1 MSKTQKRPSSPGP
14 FSQNETL
21 ANFLD
26 AESAEAYS
34 RPWHRLDKGLRLNRL
49 KAFAEKEGARLNL
62 SDADQRGL
70 YSVLQKALAK
80 GNLTSKS
87 TVIYDQEKQ
96 EIGEIKGLVMHRSAA
111 GDMLFQ
117 IVEKKNAVTFRKQ
130 RVAGAG
136 AADRPEKSDSKG
148 AKTDG

>member
-1 MSKTQKRPSSPGP
+1 MNNKTQKRSNSPSP

-26 AESAEAYS
+26 AESSEAYS

-49 KAFAEKEGARLNL
+49 KGFAEKEAARLHL
-62 SDADQRGL
+62 SEADQRAL
-70 YSVLQKALAK
+70 YNVLQKALAK
-80 GNLTSKS
+80 GSLTSKS

-96 EIGEIKGLVMHRSAA
+96 EIGEIKGLVMHRNAA

-117 IVEKKNAVTFRKQ
+117 LVEKKNAVTFRKP
-130 RVAGAG
+130 RSAP
-136 AADRPEKSDSKG
+136 PEK
-148 AKTDG
+148 TDAT